1 MAIKSLNHLIS
12 VIMPTYN
19 RATLI
24 EEALD
29 SVKTQN
35 YRPIEIVIVDDGSTD
50 DTEVVVN
57 AWINSNADGVL
68 LVNYIK
74 KVNAGATVARN
85 LGIKVSKGDLIHFLD
100 SDDLFLPNCIE
111 HKYKRLIASKANYV
125 YGFSTITDMSGNKIG
140 KHGLDITNDLN
151 QAYIIPYTF
160 NTSGPLVKK
169 ETLNKIG
176 GWNESLN
183 GCQEIELFFRLKKDI
198 GRGVCLPKF
207 LHQVRLHNES
217 SISQNPSKK
226 HAKSAY
232 KVLQIMFDA
241 IPELAQKFNALQFKN
256 ESEALSSFAI
266 DVSIKN
272 FNANC
277 IANSLSALKIAQLH
291 THKSSK
297 KIVFCSIQFLAFFSK
312 PTALRLMKK
321 LRGN

>member
-1 MAIKSLNHLIS
+1 
-12 VIMPTYN
+12 MPTYN
-19 RATLI
+19 RASLI
-24 EEALD
+24 EDALD

-57 AWINSNADGVL
+57 AWKDRNADEVL
-68 LVNYIK
+68 SVNYIK
-74 KVNAGATVARN
+74 KANAGATVARN

-100 SDDLFLPNCIE
+100 SDDLFLPYCIE
-111 HKYKRLIASKANYV
+111 DKCKSLIASKADYV
-125 YGFSTITDMSGNKIG
+125 YGFSTITDMTGNNIG
-140 KHGLDITNDLN
+140 KHGVDVTNNLN

-207 LHQVRLHNES
+207 LHQVRLHNEG

-226 HAKSAY
+226 HADSAF
-232 KVLQIMFDA
+232 KVLQIMVA
-241 IPELAQKFNALQFKN
+241 AMPELAQKLNTIQFKN

-272 FNANC
+272 FNAENV
-277 IANSLSALKIAQLH
+277 AKSLKALTISKLY
-291 THKSSK
+291 TYKTSK
-297 KIVFCSIQFLAFFSK
+297 KIVFSSIQFLALFSK
-312 PTALRLMKK
+312 SLALRLLKT